1 MYLCPKSIRHIVSVS
16 HFSALNSIG
25 INDDKEY
32 RDGISWFGNSSLD
45 GITIFESV
53 TYNLSDLINSIE
65 IRYQNGDSMTV
76 LSEDFD
82 TLDPEPRTIT
92 NQKYGRCYEL
102 MLFNNNRSLF
112 YVQVK
117 LRRDLEIYV
126 NLPYH
131 FYATS
136 RPRIIATVKERL
148 YLQVTYEILKMNYD
162 QNCKKYSKSFAG
174 SYDNCKASDMEKKI
188 QSKFN
193 CTVPF
198 VMKSSNLCMGP
209 VAEEASE
216 MFDEYFET
224 ENFHCPQTCDK
235 MITTFSMPKHKPETN
250 KNKVKARIYFNSI
263 VKVTE
268 DFISYNLLR

>member
-1 MYLCPKSIRHIVSVS
+1 MSQKSKSSRHIVSVS

-117 LRRDLEIYV
+117 LKRDLEIYV

-131 FYATS
+131 FYAT
-136 RPRIIATVKERL
+136 
-148 YLQVTYEILKMNYD
+148 
-162 QNCKKYSKSFAG
+162 
-174 SYDNCKASDMEKKI
+174 
-188 QSKFN
+188 
-193 CTVPF
+193 
-198 VMKSSNLCMGP
+198 
-209 VAEEASE
+209 
-216 MFDEYFET
+216 
-224 ENFHCPQTCDK
+224 
-235 MITTFSMPKHKPETN
+235 
-250 KNKVKARIYFNSI
+250 
-263 VKVTE
+263 
-268 DFISYNLLR
+268 